1 MSLHYTGIGSTH
13 TDITKVGKRT
23 FSGTV
28 NHKMRSLMRFYTQFT
43 DVKKH
48 ETLNSFAGLNSSH
61 YKWKDLNSEK
71 YITEDENILVMSW
84 QFTDP

>member
-1 MSLHYTGIGSTH
+1 
-13 TDITKVGKRT
+13 
-23 FSGTV
+23 
-28 NHKMRSLMRFYTQFT
+28 MRFYTQFT

-61 YKWKDLNSEK
+61 FKWKDIKSEK

-84 QFTDP
+84 

>member
-1 MSLHYTGIGSTH
+1 VSLHYTGIGSTH

-23 FSGTV
+23 LFGTV

-48 ETLNSFAGLNSSH
+48 
-61 YKWKDLNSEK
+61 
-71 YITEDENILVMSW
+71 
-84 QFTDP
+84 